1 MFKDFFE
8 RIVVQCVEAMRA
20 HGRTP
25 HSRRDLRTR
34 QHPMERGFAR
44 AGRTGVER
52 ARGRGLWRVQ
62 IQEYLIAAVQNI
74 DTLIRHGREPRHAVP
89 ALVRRHDDAMPSR
102 VAVLCSIIGKVRPLA
117 I

>member
-1 MFKDFFE
+1 
-8 RIVVQCVEAMRA
+8 
-20 HGRTP
+20 
-25 HSRRDLRTR
+25 
-34 QHPMERGFAR
+34 MERGFAR

-62 IQEYLIAAVQNI
+62 IQEYLIAAVHNI
-74 DTLIRHGREPRHAVP
+74 DTLIRHGRDPRHAVP

-102 VAVLCSIIGKVRPLA
+102 VAMLFSIIGKVRPLA